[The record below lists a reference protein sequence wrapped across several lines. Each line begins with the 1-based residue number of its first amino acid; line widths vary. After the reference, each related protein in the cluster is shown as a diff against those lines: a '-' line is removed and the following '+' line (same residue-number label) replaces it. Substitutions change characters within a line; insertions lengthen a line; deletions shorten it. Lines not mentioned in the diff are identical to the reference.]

1 MCNILLQKLKQ
12 KNLENGDSLSI
23 VLKKT
28 QGIQSEDK
36 EEKKKKKKRKKE
48 RKKDKISYCIQQ

>member
-1 MCNILLQKLKQ
+1 MHGLNKLKQ

-28 QGIQSEDK
+28 QGIQSQDK
-36 EEKKKKKKRKKE
+36 EEKKKKRKKRKKE